1 MRPIRRLLS
10 TAFRQ
15 QKPCK
20 ADHCLGGIAA
30 GPKIVRT
37 CRFQSRQATK
47 PKRFRRSILRR
58 KVVSDEN
65 PWGYGTPGHAFYTNV
80 IAKNPAT
87 VQEALNLA
95 KAVGIKDTQGHL
107 KWRYTWDGAYLEVDG
122 KSWGAKKE

>member
-58 KVVSDEN
+58 KVAR
-65 PWGYGTPGHAFYTNV
+65 TPAHWRRVAFIVAGMTGKRV
-80 IAKNPAT
+80 GVDTATRMAKDA
-87 VQEALNLA
+87 
-95 KAVGIKDTQGHL
+95 DRQG
-107 KWRYTWDGAYLEVDG
+107 
-122 KSWGAKKE
+122 